1 MTFFEVKIKDGNKIK
16 ITKDTVNGV
25 TFGQIRLW
33 KLDNNSNRYV
43 PTQKGV
49 GFELK
54 HINEIIK
61 SLSLLYHSESNIIG
75 ES

>member
-1 MTFFEVKIKDGNKIK
+1 MIIAEISIQNNSKIK

-33 KLDNNSNRYV
+33 KMDNNTNKYI

-54 HINEIIK
+54 HVNEIIK
-61 SLSLLYHSESNIIG
+61 SLSLLIHTESNIIG
-75 ES
+75 VS

>member
-1 MTFFEVKIKDGNKIK
+1 MTFSEIQIKDDSKLK

-33 KLDNNSNRYV
+33 KMDNNTNKYI

-61 SLSLLYHSESNIIG
+61 SLSLLFHSESNIIG

>member
-61 SLSLLYHSESNIIG
+61 SLSLLFHSESNIIG

>member
-33 KLDNNSNRYV
+33 KLDNSSNRYI

-54 HINEIIK
+54 HITEIIK
-61 SLSLLYHSESNIIG
+61 SLSLLFHSESNIIG

>member
-1 MTFFEVKIKDGNKIK
+1 MTFSEIQIKDDSKLK

-33 KLDNNSNRYV
+33 KLDNNANRYI

-49 GFELK
+49 GFGLK

-61 SLSLLYHSESNIIG
+61 SLSLLLHSESNIIG
-75 ES
+75 KS

>member
-33 KLDNNSNRYV
+33 KLDNSSNRYI

-54 HINEIIK
+54 HINELIK
-61 SLSLLYHSESNIIG
+61 SLSLLFHTESNIIG

>member
-1 MTFFEVKIKDGNKIK
+1 MTFFEIKIKDDSKIK

-61 SLSLLYHSESNIIG
+61 ALSLLFHSESNIIG

>member
-33 KLDNNSNRYV
+33 KLDNSSNRYI

-54 HINEIIK
+54 HITEIIK
-61 SLSLLYHSESNIIG
+61 SLSLLYHSESNKIG

>member
-1 MTFFEVKIKDGNKIK
+1 MIFFEINIKADSKIK

-25 TFGQIRLW
+25 TFGQIRIW
-33 KLDNNSNRYV
+33 RFDNNSNRYV

-75 ES
+75 EA

>member
-1 MTFFEVKIKDGNKIK
+1 MTFFEIKIKDDSKIK
-16 ITKDTVNGV
+16 ITKDTVNGL

-33 KLDNNSNRYV
+33 KLDKNSNRYV

-54 HINEIIK
+54 HINKIIK

>member
-1 MTFFEVKIKDGNKIK
+1 VTIAEISIQNNSKIK
-16 ITKDTVNGV
+16 ITKDTVNGI

-33 KLDNNSNRYV
+33 KLDNNSNRYI

-61 SLSLLYHSESNIIG
+61 SLSLLFHSESNIIG

>member
-1 MTFFEVKIKDGNKIK
+1 MNISEISIQNNSKIK
-16 ITKDTVNGV
+16 ITKDKVNGI
-25 TFGQIRLW
+25 TFCQIRLW

-61 SLSLLYHSESNIIG
+61 SLSLLFHSESNIIG

>member
-1 MTFFEVKIKDGNKIK
+1 MTFCEIKIKDDSKIK
-16 ITKDTVNGV
+16 ITKDTVNGI

-49 GFELK
+49 SFELK

-61 SLSLLYHSESNIIG
+61 SLSLLFHSESNIIG